1 MAKQLDS
8 KHLDSKHPDSKHPD
22 SKHLVFVYN
31 ADSGMFNTL
40 TDIAHKVF
48 SPQTYECNLCA
59 ISHSYLS
66 ERSEWKEFIR
76 ELGVECEF
84 LHRDE
89 FLKEYPALETEFP
102 IIFEKNDG
110 TLKPALTAND
120 INKCKSMDDLKA
132 AIKSII

>member
-1 MAKQLDS
+1 MTKQLVT
-8 KHLDSKHPDSKHPD
+8 
-22 SKHLVFVYN
+22 KHLVFVYN

-66 ERSEWKEFIR
+66 ERSEWKEFIQD
-76 ELGVECEF
+76 LGVECEF

-89 FLKEYPALETEFP
+89 FLKKYNSDEKEFP
-102 IIFEKNDG
+102 VIFELLDG
-110 TLKPALTAND
+110 ELKQVLSVEK
-120 INKCKSMDDLKA
+120 INSCKSMDDLKK
-132 AIKSII
+132 AINEIV

>member
-1 MAKQLDS
+1 MTKQ
-8 KHLDSKHPDSKHPD
+8 
-22 SKHLVFVYN
+22 LVFVYN

-66 ERSEWKEFIR
+66 ERSEWKEFIQN
-76 ELGVECEF
+76 LGVECEF

-89 FLKEYPALETEFP
+89 FIKKYNTENTEFP
-102 IIFEKNDG
+102 VIFELVDKELVLRLSAD
-110 TLKPALTAND
+110 K
-120 INKCKSMDDLKA
+120 INSCKSMDDLKA
-132 AIKSII
+132 AINDVV

>member
-1 MAKQLDS
+1 MTKQL
-8 KHLDSKHPDSKHPD
+8 D

-48 SPQTYECNLCA
+48 SPKTYECNLCA

-66 ERSEWKEFIR
+66 ERSEWKEFIQ

-89 FLKEYPALETEFP
+89 FTKKYSSEEKNFP
-102 IIFEKNDG
+102 VIFELNDG
-110 TLKPALTAND
+110 ELKVSLSAEQNNA
-120 INKCKSMDDLKA
+120 CKSMDDLKT
-132 AIKSII
+132 AINEVV

>member
-1 MAKQLDS
+1 MAKSTDMKQ
-8 KHLDSKHPDSKHPD
+8 
-22 SKHLVFVYN
+22 LVFVYN

-66 ERSEWKEFIR
+66 ERSEWKEFIQD
-76 ELGVECEF
+76 LGVECEF

-89 FLKEYPALETEFP
+89 FLKKYSSEVKDFP
-102 IIFEKNDG
+102 VIFELVGDE
-110 TLKPALTAND
+110 LKLQLSAD
-120 INKCKSMDDLKA
+120 KINRCKSMDDLKI
-132 AIKSII
+132 AINAFV

>member
-1 MAKQLDS
+1 MSKQ
-8 KHLDSKHPDSKHPD
+8 
-22 SKHLVFVYN
+22 LVFVYN

-66 ERSEWKEFIR
+66 ERSEWKEFIE

-89 FLKEYPALETEFP
+89 FLKKYSSVKTDFP
-102 IIFEKNDG
+102 VIFELVDDE
-110 TLKPALTAND
+110 LKPALSTD
-120 INKCKSMDDLKA
+120 KINSCKSMGDLKE
-132 AIKSII
+132 AINSII

>member
-1 MAKQLDS
+1 MAKN
-8 KHLDSKHPDSKHPD
+8 K
-22 SKHLVFVYN
+22 LVFVYN

-66 ERSEWKEFIR
+66 ERSEWKKFI
-76 ELGVECEF
+76 EQLEVECEF

-89 FLKEYPALETEFP
+89 FLKKYNSDENDFP
-102 IIFEKNDG
+102 MIFELLGDN
-110 TLKPALTAND
+110 LKLQLSAEK
-120 INKCKSMDDLKA
+120 INACKSMDDLKT
-132 AIKSII
+132 AINNAI

>member
-1 MAKQLDS
+1 MKKQ
-8 KHLDSKHPDSKHPD
+8 
-22 SKHLVFVYN
+22 LVFVYN

-66 ERSEWKEFIR
+66 ERSEWKEFIE

-89 FLKEYPALETEFP
+89 FLKKYTSEEKTFPVILELV
-102 IIFEKNDG
+102 DG
-110 TLKPALTAND
+110 ALKPSLSTD
-120 INKCKSMDDLKA
+120 KINACKTMDDLKE
-132 AIKSII
+132 AINSVL

>member
-1 MAKQLDS
+1 MAKPSNIKQ
-8 KHLDSKHPDSKHPD
+8 
-22 SKHLVFVYN
+22 LVFVYN

-66 ERSEWKEFIR
+66 ERGEWKEFIQD
-76 ELGVECEF
+76 LGAECEF

-89 FLKEYPALETEFP
+89 FLKKYPSEDTEFP
-102 IIFEKNDG
+102 VIFELDNNS
-110 TLKPALTAND
+110 LALRLSAEE
-120 INKCKSMDDLKA
+120 INACKSMDDLKTE
-132 AIKSII
+132 IKAFV

>member
-1 MAKQLDS
+1 MTKKQ
-8 KHLDSKHPDSKHPD
+8 
-22 SKHLVFVYN
+22 LVFVYN

-66 ERSEWKEFIR
+66 ERSEWKEFIQD
-76 ELGVECEF
+76 LGVDCEF

-89 FLKEYPALETEFP
+89 FLKKYSSEEKNFAV
-102 IIFEKNDG
+102 IFELQGDE
-110 TLKPALTAND
+110 LKAGLSALK
-120 INKCKSMDDLKA
+120 INACKSMDDLKE
-132 AIKSII
+132 AIQSNCL

>member
-1 MAKQLDS
+1 MTKQSLS
-8 KHLDSKHPDSKHPD
+8 KQ
-22 SKHLVFVYN
+22 LVFVYN

-66 ERSEWKEFIR
+66 ERSEWKEFIE

-89 FLKEYPALETEFP
+89 FLKKYSSVEKNFP
-102 IIFEKNDG
+102 IIFELIDG
-110 TLKPALTAND
+110 ELKVSLSAD
-120 INKCKSMDDLKA
+120 QINACKSMDDLKA
-132 AIKSII
+132 SINAVI

>member
-1 MAKQLDS
+1 MSKQ
-8 KHLDSKHPDSKHPD
+8 
-22 SKHLVFVYN
+22 LVFVYN

-66 ERSEWKEFIR
+66 ERSEWKEFIE

-89 FLKEYPALETEFP
+89 FLKKHPSIKTDFP
-102 IIFEKNDG
+102 VIFELADG
-110 TLKPALTAND
+110 ELKPVLSTD
-120 INKCKSMDDLKA
+120 KINSCKSMDDLKE
-132 AIKSII
+132 AINSVI

>member
-1 MAKQLDS
+1 MARQ
-8 KHLDSKHPDSKHPD
+8 
-22 SKHLVFVYN
+22 LVFVYN

-66 ERSEWKEFIR
+66 ERSEWKEFIQN
-76 ELGVECEF
+76 LGIECEF

-89 FLKEYPALETEFP
+89 FFKKYDLEGKDFPA
-102 IIFEKNDG
+102 IFELLDG
-110 TLKPALTAND
+110 KLTLQLSSEE
-120 INKCKSMDDLKA
+120 INNCKSMDDLKK
-132 AIKSII
+132 AINEVL

>member
-1 MAKQLDS
+1 MAKD
-8 KHLDSKHPDSKHPD
+8 KNKK
-22 SKHLVFVYN
+22 LVFVYN

-66 ERSEWKEFIR
+66 ERSEWKEFIE

-89 FLKEYPALETEFP
+89 FFKKYSSDEKTFP
-102 IIFEKNDG
+102 VIFELAEG
-110 TLKPALTAND
+110 ELKLALSAD
-120 INKCKSMDDLKA
+120 KINECKSMDDLKS
-132 AIKSII
+132 AIHSVL

>member
-1 MAKQLDS
+1 MAK
-8 KHLDSKHPDSKHPD
+8 K
-22 SKHLVFVYN
+22 LVFVYN

-66 ERSEWKEFIR
+66 ERGEWKDFIQG
-76 ELGVECEF
+76 LGVDCEF

-89 FLKEYPALETEFP
+89 FLKKYSSDEEVFP
-102 IIFEKNDG
+102 VIFEDMNSDLVVRVSAEK
-110 TLKPALTAND
+110 
-120 INKCKSMDDLKA
+120 INSCKSMDDLKEV
-132 AIKSII
+132 IKSVI

>member
-1 MAKQLDS
+1 MTKQPIS
-8 KHLDSKHPDSKHPD
+8 KQ
-22 SKHLVFVYN
+22 LVFVYN

-66 ERSEWKEFIR
+66 ERSEWKDFISN
-76 ELGVECEF
+76 LGAECEF

-89 FLKEYPALETEFP
+89 FEKKYQIKDKDYP
-102 IIFEKNDG
+102 IIFVKNENSLDVCLDANAING
-110 TLKPALTAND
+110 CDDMDKLK
-120 INKCKSMDDLKA
+120 NK
-132 AIKSII
+132 IKSGCLI

>member
-1 MAKQLDS
+1 MAK
-8 KHLDSKHPDSKHPD
+8 KN
-22 SKHLVFVYN
+22 LVFVYN

-40 TDIAHKVF
+40 TDIAHKIF

-66 ERSEWKEFIR
+66 ERSEWKEFIE

-89 FLKEYPALETEFP
+89 FFKKYSSEERSFP
-102 IIFEKNDG
+102 VIFELIDG
-110 TLKPALTAND
+110 ELKVSLSAEQ
-120 INKCKSMDDLKA
+120 INACKSIDDLKE
-132 AIKSII
+132 AINSVL

>member
-1 MAKQLDS
+1 MAKQ
-8 KHLDSKHPDSKHPD
+8 PDSKQ
-22 SKHLVFVYN
+22 LVFVYN

-66 ERSEWKEFIR
+66 ERSEWKEFI
-76 ELGVECEF
+76 ESLGVECEF

-89 FLKEYPALETEFP
+89 FLKKYSFGKTDFP
-102 IIFEKNDG
+102 VIFELINDE
-110 TLKPALTAND
+110 LKMRLSAD
-120 INKCKSMDDLKA
+120 KINSCKSMDDLKK
-132 AIKSII
+132 AITDVV

>member
-1 MAKQLDS
+1 MIKPTGMKQ
-8 KHLDSKHPDSKHPD
+8 
-22 SKHLVFVYN
+22 LVFVYN

-66 ERSEWKEFIR
+66 ERGEWKEFIQD
-76 ELGVECEF
+76 LGAECEF

-89 FLKEYPALETEFP
+89 FLNKYSSEEKNFP
-102 IIFEKNDG
+102 VIFELIDGELKVRLSSKQIND
-110 TLKPALTAND
+110 
-120 INKCKSMDDLKA
+120 CKSMDNLKE
-132 AIKSII
+132 AINSFL

>member
-1 MAKQLDS
+1 MAKQ
-8 KHLDSKHPDSKHPD
+8 
-22 SKHLVFVYN
+22 LVFVYN

-66 ERSEWKEFIR
+66 ERSEWKEFIE

-89 FLKEYPALETEFP
+89 FLKKYTSEEKNFP
-102 IIFEKNDG
+102 VIFELIGDE
-110 TLKPALTAND
+110 LKVQLSTDD
-120 INKCKSMDDLKA
+120 INKCKSMDDLKK
-132 AIKSII
+132 AIQAFI